1 MWYNVTQ
8 ILTERKESEK
18 KGTDEFCKVKKR
30 NLTGRVMPVKQE
42 ILNKSDFFDIFWVKK
57 KAF

>member
-8 ILTERKESEK
+8 ILPERKESEK
-18 KGTDEFCKVKKR
+18 KGYWWILSGKER
-30 NLTGRVMPVKQE
+30 NLTERVMPVKQE
-42 ILNKSDFFDIFWVKK
+42 ILNKSDFFDIFWVRK